1 VFGIS
6 RQAYYKRIHKSFDEE
21 QKQAQV
27 INLVKPLRR
36 EQSRLGT
43 LKVYKMIK
51 PSLDKMQIKL
61 GRDRFYSVMRDHA
74 MLIRR
79 KKNFIKTTNSNH
91 RFRKHPNLIKGN
103 VYNKAEQVWVSDI
116 TYIKTEQGYLYLS
129 LVTDLY
135 SKRIMGYNLSDNM
148 KVESSAIALRMAIA
162 NRVYPSRTLIHHS
175 DRGFQY
181 CADNYTKLL
190 EDNNIKISM
199 AQSYDPYENA
209 VAERVN
215 GILKGEFDIADGFV
229 NEAQAQR
236 EIKNVIK
243 IYNNK
248 RPHISCDYVTP
259 VLAHIQQ
266 KHKPKFYSRL
276 LTNKHILTKEKRSKK
291 EKATQNS
298 INFKS

>member
-6 RQAYYKRIHKSFDEE
+6 RQAYYKRIHRTFDDE

-27 INLVKPLRR
+27 INLVKPIRR

-43 LKVYKMIK
+43 LKVFKMIQ
-51 PSLDKMQIKL
+51 PTLNKMNIKL

-79 KKNFIKTTNSNH
+79 KKNFVKTTNSNH

-103 VYNKAEQVWVSDI
+103 VYTKAEQVWVSDI
-116 TYIKTEQGYLYLS
+116 TYIKTQQGYLYLS
-129 LVTDLY
+129 LITDLY
-135 SKRIMGYNLSDNM
+135 SKKIMGYNLSDNM
-148 KVESSAIALRMAIA
+148 KVESSAVALRMAIA
-162 NRVYPSRTLIHHS
+162 NRLYPDRELIHHS

-181 CADNYTKLL
+181 CADNYTQLL

-199 AQSYDPYENA
+199 TQSYDPYENA

-215 GILKGEFDIADGFV
+215 GILKGEYDIAEGFV
-229 NEAQAQR
+229 SEAQAQR

-243 IYNNK
+243 IYNTK
-248 RPHISCDYVTP
+248 RPHISCDYFTP
-259 VLAHIQQ
+259 VIAHIQQ

-291 EKATQNS
+291 EKATKNS

>member
-1 VFGIS
+1 MFGIS
-6 RQAYYKRIHKSFDEE
+6 RQAYYKRIHKNFSEE
-21 QKQAQV
+21 YKHSQV
-27 INLVKPLRR
+27 INLVKPIRR
-36 EQSRLGT
+36 EQSRIGT

-51 PSLDKMQIKL
+51 PSLEKMHINI
-61 GRDRFYSVMRDHA
+61 GRDRFYDVMRDHA

-79 KKNFIKTTNSNH
+79 KKNFVKTTNSNH

-103 VYNKAEQVWVSDI
+103 IYNKAEQVWVSDI

-135 SKRIMGYNLSDNM
+135 SKKIMGYNLSDNM
-148 KVESSAIALRMAIA
+148 KVESSAVALRMAIA
-162 NRVYPSRTLIHHS
+162 NRQYPNRALIHHS

-199 AQSYDPYENA
+199 TQSYYPYENA

-215 GILKGEFDIADGFV
+215 GILKGEFDIAEGFV
-229 NEAQAQR
+229 NEKQAQR
-236 EIKNVIK
+236 EIKNVIH

-248 RPHISCDYVTP
+248 RPHISCDYSTP
-259 VLAHIQQ
+259 VLAHQQQ

-276 LTNKHILTKEKRSKK
+276 LTNKHILTKEKRTKK
-291 EKATQNS
+291 EKATQNNT
-298 INFKS
+298 NFN